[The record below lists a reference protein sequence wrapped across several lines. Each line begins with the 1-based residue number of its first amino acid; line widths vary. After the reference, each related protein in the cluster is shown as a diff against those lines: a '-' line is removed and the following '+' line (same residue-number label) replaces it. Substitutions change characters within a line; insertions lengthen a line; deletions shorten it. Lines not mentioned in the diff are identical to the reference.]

1 MTPSTPRLAP
11 CGFVHCCSS
20 REEALTRSLPSP
32 FTSPSCHS
40 GGCGPA
46 SRPNR
51 GPSSLPAASRCGCA
65 AWLPTF
71 STPFTGTP
79 RNSHIRMDLGGHA
92 TADRTGA
99 GTSGPPSA
107 LDIRVAILCALA
119 VLHRSSSMVFYGRLN
134 IALVKRSRHRAP
146 AARVLRRAGA
156 GARREDR
163 LKPLYRALNARA
175 CLGYPAWLELV

>member
-1 MTPSTPRLAP
+1 MTPATPGLAP
-11 CGFVHCCSS
+11 CGFVQCCSS

-51 GPSSLPAASRCGCA
+51 GAYSLLRESTCGCA
-65 AWLPTF
+65 AWLPII
-71 STPFTGTP
+71 STPFAGTP
-79 RNSHIRMDLGGHA
+79 PNSHIRMDFGGHA
-92 TADRTGA
+92 IADRTGA
-99 GTSGPPSA
+99 EPGGTDSA
-107 LDIRVAILCALA
+107 LDIHSPKLTAPA

-134 IALVKRSRHRAP
+134 IALVERSRHPAP

-175 CLGYPAWLELV
+175 CLRYPA